1 MKIINKSTP
10 FSVCLLRIENAGT
23 LAVESYDDGMK
34 KGNVSFSMAG
44 TPRCTSG
51 RRATVP
57 LPRGMADRRFRR
69 DFLSWNKIIRSD
81 PSWRIPFTL
90 CHLVVTKKKIANFA
104 PSP

>member
-44 TPRCTSG
+44 TPRCGLRSARHG
-51 RRATVP
+51 AP
-57 LPRGMADRRFRR
+57 APGHGGSKIPARF
-69 DFLSWNKIIRSD
+69 FKLE
-81 PSWRIPFTL
+81 
-90 CHLVVTKKKIANFA
+90 
-104 PSP
+104 